1 MKKTL
6 ITLGML
12 ALLGTTTLMATTAA
26 TVNGLEITVEEANK
40 ALKILSKGGKTWE
53 KLPKKERTQL
63 IQMMAPSKLVS
74 AAAKKELSE
83 KEKEAALSGFWMQ
96 RSMSKMSI
104 SDETAKVAYE
114 SMKKAAKTAKS
125 KEKIPEFDKVK
136 QSIKVQLAQKEIV
149 GKLMK
154 KAEIKLK

>member
-12 ALLGTTTLMATTAA
+12 GILGSTIAMATTAA
-26 TVNGLEITVEEANK
+26 TVNGIEITVDEANK
-40 ALKILSKGGKTWE
+40 ALKILSKGEKTWE
-53 KLPKKERTQL
+53 KLPKEGRTQL

-104 SDETAKVAYE
+104 SDEKAKVAYE
-114 SMKKAAKTAKS
+114 SMKKAAKAAKS
-125 KEKIPEFDKVK
+125 KEKIPEFEKAK
-136 QSIKVQLAQKEIV
+136 QSIKIQLAQKEIV
-149 GKLMK
+149 SKLME
-154 KAEIKLK
+154 KADIKLK